1 MTDGSP
7 TILKSGTIETQEQ
20 AIRIVEDY
28 CLKCVEA
35 RANCDIRVPDDPV
48 TTARV
53 QEAAYDEYQC
63 WYGAAIG
70 ALTVLKYAKLI
81 PDTAYEQLIQKVHH
95 TRAATVV
102 GLVRPAALRR
112 G

>member
-1 MTDGSP
+1 MTDAGEIRP
-7 TILKSGTIETQEQ
+7 GTIETREQ

-28 CLKCVEA
+28 CRKCTEA
-35 RANCDIRVPDDPV
+35 RVNCDIRIPDDPV

-70 ALTVLKYAKLI
+70 ALTVLKWTKLL
-81 PDTAYEQLIQKVHH
+81 PDNTYEQLLQKIHN

-102 GLVRPAALRR
+102 GLVRPSALRR